1 MKKESKR
8 RTKINVKA
16 KKVTKKPKEKNCYI
30 ENSKDSAYSNIY
42 SISTF
47 LISLAVFIIIILGA
61 EKKMEDWITV
71 VVFLITFPICSLLI
85 KKFRKKCESAS
96 LKQSLAIN
104 VLVDVGTKIGYLNPI
119 LLLFCAI
126 SGMSES
132 VLLSRFF
139 ALSIIAMLLAVILHI
154 VRKYRKIKK
163 TKNKDHI
170 DFGDI
175 TTISE
180 HKSHFKLVVFLLCL
194 IILFLLLKICIH
206 FNVINFN
213 EFFNNNSSFNKMLY
227 SFFTNDYVIN
237 ILCTIITAV
246 ALYILQIKYSKHKIK
261 KDFRCDEVIR
271 DLYYGI
277 ESAQNI
283 KSNSKALK
291 IEINDITG
299 DDFKEKERNKAQ
311 KYYDFYVEN
320 KQDFHLSHL
329 ALTYH
334 NNDILIESIQMVF
347 FINLNFKLLNIINNI
362 KNRKPNLEE
371 EYPEIEKLYDKYQTE
386 NQEEDFLALGRQIER
401 YITDVVFMGGY
412 CLDLLDYLGFDPIPT
427 KIYITIFNSLYPT
440 TEDLIKY
447 NHLPKKEQYKITRA
461 ITRKASKEYILYK
474 IKKFFK

>member
-1 MKKESKR
+1 
-8 RTKINVKA
+8 
-16 KKVTKKPKEKNCYI
+16 
-30 ENSKDSAYSNIY
+30 
-42 SISTF
+42 
-47 LISLAVFIIIILGA
+47 
-61 EKKMEDWITV
+61 
-71 VVFLITFPICSLLI
+71 
-85 KKFRKKCESAS
+85 
-96 LKQSLAIN
+96 
-104 VLVDVGTKIGYLNPI
+104 
-119 LLLFCAI
+119 
-126 SGMSES
+126 
-132 VLLSRFF
+132 
-139 ALSIIAMLLAVILHI
+139 MLLAVILHI

-291 IEINDITG
+291 IEVNDITG